1 MMNRLTQ
8 LRRFSLIALALL
20 LLTSVVLVSAQ
31 AATPIAIGE
40 NKAGALDA
48 TVSVVPYSIS
58 VATPQSVNIQVL
70 AISQGLTPT
79 FRVLD
84 PSGLV
89 VLDVPPSGVGTI
101 AQSSLNLTSTDPYTI
116 EVRGANNTT
125 GQFLIS
131 LQPGAPLLPPEP
143 LTLGQALNGSVDPQ
157 NTRRA
162 YTFSGSEEEPLL
174 LLVRS
179 ELPTVGEV
187 VALRDAETNEMLG
200 LITASLGGMQ
210 FRIMPAPRDYL
221 LEVMHSGS
229 PNAEAFVVC
238 LSTESG
244 SVTCPGLGAQ
254 AAPTV
259 VVPTPLLS
267 LTLIPTLIPTSIAPP
282 TFAPPTINPAGAC
295 QVVTRGQFVNVRSG
309 PGTGFAVLTQLA
321 PTAAAP
327 VIGRLPDNTWFQVNV
342 NGIIGWLSASV
353 VTLGGNCSGVSV
365 VIPPSPI
372 PPSASVI
379 PPMETQELTPGT
391 PTATATASSTPTV
404 TPTPTATF
412 SGTLVFPVLTLRVPL
427 TTLVFEELEPA
438 ELDYTAA
445 PNYGQANLSAGFIP
459 DPYSIG
465 MTSGGNVNVSYLGSS
480 CTGFATVS
488 PDLRVNFSGSGASLL
503 RFYFIGSGDTTIVVN
518 DPFGNFYCVDDS
530 FATLNPTIDF
540 NNPAGGSY
548 DIWVGSYA
556 AGAFVSGTLY
566 VTELTGNHP

>member
-1 MMNRLTQ
+1 MAATNASLK
-8 LRRFSLIALALL
+8 RRWFLFTVVVFTLLAGVI
-20 LLTSVVLVSAQ
+20 SVSAQ
-31 AATPIAIGE
+31 AATPIAVGE

-48 TVSVVPYSIS
+48 TVTVVPYSIS

-70 AISQGLTPT
+70 AITQGLSPT

-131 LQPGAPLLPPEP
+131 VQPGAPLLPPEP
-143 LTLGQALNGSVDPQ
+143 LTLGQALNGSVDSQ
-157 NTRRA
+157 NTRLA
-162 YTFSGSEEEPLL
+162 YTFSGSEEEPLI

-200 LITASLGGMQ
+200 LITADLSGMQ
-210 FRIMPAPRDYL
+210 FRIMPATRDYL

-229 PNAEAFVVC
+229 TEVEDFVVC

-244 SVTCPGLGAQ
+244 SVTCPGLSAQ

-259 VVPTPLLS
+259 VVPIS
-267 LTLIPTLIPTSIAPP
+267 LPSPTLIPTTVAPP
-282 TFAPPTINPAGAC
+282 TFSPPTINPAGAC

-342 NGIIGWLSASV
+342 NGIIGWLSAAV
-353 VTLGGNCSGVSV
+353 VTLGGNCAGVGV
-365 VIPPSPI
+365 VIPPTASPT
-372 PPSASVI
+372 VI
-379 PPMETQELTPGT
+379 PPQATTGT
-391 PTATATASSTPTV
+391 PTATATASNTPTV
-404 TPTPTATF
+404 TPTPTATSTF
-412 SGTLVFPVLTLRVPL
+412 SGTLVFPNLTLQVPL
-427 TTLVFEELEPA
+427 RTFVFEPVVPT
-438 ELDYTAA
+438 ELDYTAS
-445 PNYGQANLSAGFIP
+445 PNYGQANLSAGFTP
-459 DPYSIG
+459 DPYSVG
-465 MTSGGNVNVSYLGSS
+465 MTSGGEVNVSYLGGS
-480 CTGFATVS
+480 CTGFATVA
-488 PDLRVNFSGSGASLL
+488 PDFRVNYTAAGASLL
-503 RFYFIGSGDTTIVVN
+503 RFYFVGSGDTTMIVN
-518 DPFGNFYCVDDS
+518 NPSASYYCVDDS
-530 FATLNPTIDF
+530 FGTLNPTIDF
-540 NNPAGGSY
+540 NNPASGSY
-548 DIWVGSYA
+548 DIWVGSFA
-556 AGAFVSGTLY
+556 SGTFVSGTLY